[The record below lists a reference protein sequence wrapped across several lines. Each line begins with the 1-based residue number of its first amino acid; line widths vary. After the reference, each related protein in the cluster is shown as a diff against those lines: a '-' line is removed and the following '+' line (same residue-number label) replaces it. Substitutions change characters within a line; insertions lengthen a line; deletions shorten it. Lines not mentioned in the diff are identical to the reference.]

1 MDDVCKNIGE
11 YSPNKKHKIS
21 VAFDNVITIFLVI
34 TSSKATALVFI
45 TQSYFS
51 APKNI
56 RLNITHYFIMKINEN
71 LHLIAFNHS
80 SDIDFK
86 DFMNLYKQCTTK
98 PYSFLVIDATLP
110 SDDPS
115 HFRENL
121 LERI

>member
-1 MDDVCKNIGE
+1 MDDICKNIGE

-21 VAFDNVITIFLVI
+21 VAFDDVITIFLVI
-34 TSSKATALVFI
+34 ISSKATALVFI

-56 RLNITHYFIMKINEN
+56 RLNITQYFIMKINE
-71 LHLIAFNHS
+71 
-80 SDIDFK
+80 

-98 PYSFLVIDATLP
+98 LYSFLVTDATLP
-110 SDDPS
+110 SDNPS

>member
-1 MDDVCKNIGE
+1 MDDVCKNIGG

-21 VAFDNVITIFLVI
+21 VAFDDVITIFLVI

-71 LHLIAFNHS
+71 FIKLHLIIHL
-80 SDIDFK
+80 I
-86 DFMNLYKQCTTK
+86 L
-98 PYSFLVIDATLP
+98 TLKT
-110 SDDPS
+110 
-115 HFRENL
+115 L
-121 LERI
+121 